1 MNIFFVKYFNR
12 AIFFF
17 KRKIFF
23 SVLYFKI
30 NKFFRNIIFSSSIKS
45 IKVLKPSTN
54 LLRLGTKYGGWTF
67 LNSSDLR
74 NSTIISCGAGE
85 DISFDIDFINY
96 YDGKI
101 ILVDPTPKAI
111 IHYNE
116 VISKSGQKKK
126 IDMFSYGKVNCNSY
140 DLTNINKSNLFFVN
154 KAVDISS
161 GVAKFY
167 SPKISTN
174 TSSSLIKE
182 GMYDNKS
189 YILVDTISIKD
200 LIIQCH
206 IQNIPLIKLDIK
218 KKEIEVIKD
227 LIIKK
232 IFPKQILVDF
242 EGLFLP
248 SKASIDDFKRI
259 HEMLLQNNYKLTNIE
274 GQNYSYAIF

>member
-1 MNIFFVKYFNR
+1 MNNYLFKYFNR
-12 AIFFF
+12 VIFFI
-17 KRKIFF
+17 KKKILFI
-23 SVLYFKI
+23 VLYFKI
-30 NKFFRNIIFSSSIKS
+30 NKYLRNIIFSSSIKS
-45 IKVLKPSTN
+45 VKVFNPPNN

-67 LNSSDLR
+67 LNNFDLK

-96 YDGKI
+96 YDAKV

-116 VISKSGQKKK
+116 VIRKSGQKKK
-126 IDMFSYGKVNCNSY
+126 INMFSYGKVNCDSY

-161 GVAKFY
+161 GAAKFY

-200 LIIQCH
+200 LIIQYD

-248 SKASIDDFKRI
+248 SKASIDDFKRT

>member
-1 MNIFFVKYFNR
+1 MLNVMLKYFNR
-12 AIFFF
+12 VIFFI
-17 KRKIFF
+17 KKKIFF
-23 SVLYFKI
+23 RVLFFKI
-30 NKFFRNIIFSSSIKS
+30 NKYFRNIIFSSNIKN
-45 IKVLKPSTN
+45 IKVLNPTVN
-54 LLRLGTKYGGWTF
+54 LLRFGTKYGGWTF
-67 LNSSDLR
+67 VNNSNLK

-85 DISFDIDFINY
+85 DISFDIDFINFY
-96 YDGKI
+96 NAKV

-111 IHYNE
+111 THYNK
-116 VISKSGQKKK
+116 VISKSGEKKK
-126 IDMFSYGKVNCNSY
+126 ISTFSYGKVNCDSY

-154 KAVDISS
+154 KAVDIRS
-161 GVAKFY
+161 GAAKFY

-182 GMYDNKS
+182 GMYDNKN

-200 LIIQCH
+200 LIIKYH

-227 LIIKK
+227 LMIKK

-248 SKASIDDFKRI
+248 SKASIYDFKRT

>member
-1 MNIFFVKYFNR
+1 MNNFLIKYLSR
-12 AIFFF
+12 AIFLIKKKFF
-17 KRKIFF
+17 FI
-23 SVLYFKI
+23 VLYFKI
-30 NKFFRNIIFSSSIKS
+30 NKYFRNIIFSPSIKF
-45 IKVLKPSTN
+45 IKVLNPPAN

-67 LNSSDLR
+67 VNSFDLK

-96 YDGKI
+96 YNAKV

-116 VISKSGQKKK
+116 VIKKSGQKRK
-126 IDMFSYGKVNCNSY
+126 IDEYSYGKVNSDSY
-140 DLTNINKSNLFFVN
+140 DLININKSNLLYID

-161 GVAKFY
+161 GKARFY
-167 SPKISTN
+167 FPKIITN
-174 TSSSLIKE
+174 TSNSLIKE
-182 GMYDNKS
+182 GMHDNEN
-189 YILVDTISIKD
+189 YILVDTITIGD
-200 LIIQCH
+200 LMAQYD
-206 IQNIPLIKLDIK
+206 IQNIDILKLDIK
-218 KKEIEVIKD
+218 GKEIDVIKD

-248 SKASIDDFKRI
+248 SKASIDDFKRT